1 MKIQTNN
8 PRVLAVQ
15 TLARVKDGAYSNLQ
29 LNQVIKKHDLS
40 DADRRLLTT
49 LVYGV
54 IQHRLTLAYWLEP
67 FVANKKLDD
76 WVRELLYTA
85 LFQMQYLDKIPQ
97 HAVFNESI
105 EVAKILGHVGIRK
118 FVTGILHDI
127 SRRGLRD
134 ISAIEDNIEALSVK
148 FSLPIWL
155 IKTLIE
161 QNGLTETQSM
171 LATIND
177 VPRQS
182 VRVNTVLSSVD
193 DVTLSLENEG
203 FSVKKSEVARDAL
216 VISGGYV
223 AGTKAYQSGWITI
236 QDESAMLPVES
247 LQLNQHVKT
256 ILDAAAAPGGKTTQ
270 MAQMISSEAS
280 ITALDIHQ
288 HKVKLIQDNAKRLG
302 VGDRVEALS
311 LDARDVPS
319 HFAHQQFDRILV
331 DAPCSGLGLLRRKPE
346 IRYDKTLADV
356 NHLAE
361 LQLEILSA
369 VSQNLAK
376 NGIMVYSTCTILQ
389 QENDNVVN
397 LFLKEHP
404 DFELVRT
411 QTAHNLKADRE
422 EMTLQI
428 YPHDYHTDGFF
439 VATFQK
445 IDVD

>member
-127 SRRGLRD
+127 SRKGLRD

-376 NGIMVYSTCTILQ
+376 NGIIVYSTCTILQ

>member
-203 FSVKKSEVARDAL
+203 FSVKKSEVSRDAL

-311 LDARDVPS
+311 LDARDVPN

>member
-155 IKTLIE
+155 IKALIE

-356 NHLAE
+356 NHLAD

-376 NGIMVYSTCTILQ
+376 NGIMVYSTCTVLQ

-422 EMTLQI
+422 EMTMQI

>member
-319 HFAHQQFDRILV
+319 HFAHKQFDRIFD

-356 NHLAE
+356 NHLAD

>member
-85 LFQMQYLDKIPQ
+85 LLQMQYLDKIPQ

-302 VGDRVEALS
+302 VGDRVETLS

-411 QTAHNLKADRE
+411 QTAHKLKADRE

>member
-1 MKIQTNN
+1 M
-8 PRVLAVQ
+8 
-15 TLARVKDGAYSNLQ
+15 
-29 LNQVIKKHDLS
+29 S

-127 SRRGLRD
+127 SRKGLRD

-376 NGIMVYSTCTILQ
+376 NGIIVYSTCTILQ

>member
-127 SRRGLRD
+127 SRKGLRD

-193 DVTLSLENEG
+193 DVPLSLENEG
-203 FSVKKSEVARDAL
+203 FSVKKSEVAR
-216 VISGGYV
+216 
-223 AGTKAYQSGWITI
+223 
-236 QDESAMLPVES
+236 
-247 LQLNQHVKT
+247 
-256 ILDAAAAPGGKTTQ
+256 AP
-270 MAQMISSEAS
+270 S
-280 ITALDIHQ
+280 
-288 HKVKLIQDNAKRLG
+288 
-302 VGDRVEALS
+302 
-311 LDARDVPS
+311 
-319 HFAHQQFDRILV
+319 
-331 DAPCSGLGLLRRKPE
+331 
-346 IRYDKTLADV
+346 
-356 NHLAE
+356 
-361 LQLEILSA
+361 
-369 VSQNLAK
+369 
-376 NGIMVYSTCTILQ
+376 
-389 QENDNVVN
+389 
-397 LFLKEHP
+397 
-404 DFELVRT
+404 
-411 QTAHNLKADRE
+411 
-422 EMTLQI
+422 
-428 YPHDYHTDGFF
+428 
-439 VATFQK
+439 
-445 IDVD
+445 

>member
-182 VRVNTVLSSVD
+182 VRVNTVLSSID

-356 NHLAE
+356 NHLAD

-422 EMTLQI
+422 EMTMQI

>member
-105 EVAKILGHVGIRK
+105 EVAKILGHIGIRK

-193 DVTLSLENEG
+193 NVTLSLENEG

>member
-127 SRRGLRD
+127 SRKGLRD

-280 ITALDIHQ
+280 ITALDMHQ